1 MKKIIT
7 AAAFAAMGVAVSGC
21 ATVIEGTTQS
31 IAVTSM
37 PRAGA
42 KCTLSSSEG
51 TYYVTTPGN
60 AIVHKTKNDI
70 AVDCTHEGY
79 QDAHVVVS
87 PHFNYVTFGNAIL
100 GGLIGVAVDAATGS
114 DFNFPSAV
122 NVTLVPVP
130 GAAAMPQEETAPAAK
145 PAS

>member
-7 AAAFAAMGVAVSGC
+7 AAALAALGVAVSGC
-21 ATVIEGTTQS
+21 ATLVEGTTQS
-31 IAVTSM
+31 IAVTTM
-37 PRAGA
+37 PRDGA
-42 KCTLSSSEG
+42 NCTLTSSEG

-70 AVDCTHEGY
+70 AVNCTHEGY

-87 PHFNYVTFGNAIL
+87 PHFNYVTFGNAIV
-100 GGLIGVAVDAATGS
+100 GGLAGIVIDAATGS

-122 NVTLVPVP
+122 NVTLVPVSGATP
-130 GAAAMPQEETAPAAK
+130 APQAAADPAAK